1 MLCALGHLDRA
12 SIFKQKQSLFAWLA
26 ACRDDLIMSLLLHSW
41 NVTTR
46 KYKYDEV
53 WHDGVTLAAAKDEVA
68 RLRKELEAAN
78 RQIASMSQNL
88 RREKKRK
95 GSAAYHQLVEC
106 EETLKI
112 RARDLAD
119 KLKGAQDS
127 LTRMNREKKTVTRRA
142 TRLRMQADSLF
153 FREAGGMV
161 LNRRYAILSLIGQGG
176 FAQVY
181 RCGRG
186 KQ

>member
-1 MLCALGHLDRA
+1 
-12 SIFKQKQSLFAWLA
+12 
-26 ACRDDLIMSLLLHSW
+26 MSLLLHSW
-41 NVTTR
+41 NSTTR

-53 WHDGVTLAAAKDEVA
+53 WHDGMTLAASKDEVV
-68 RLRKELEAAN
+68 RLREELEKAN
-78 RQIASMSQNL
+78 RQITSMSQNL
-88 RREKKRK
+88 RREKRR
-95 GSAAYHQLVEC
+95 GSVAYHQLVER

-127 LTRMNREKKTVTRRA
+127 LTRMNREKKTVARRVR
-142 TRLRMQADSLF
+142 RLKIQADSLF

-161 LNRRYAILSLIGQGG
+161 LNRRYAILSLIGKGG
-176 FAQVY
+176 FADVY
-181 RCGRG
+181 RCGLRKTSG